1 MKKILKLCLLSMTCL
16 KIYSMQG
23 TESTPLLDVTVPAA
37 DHVAIPITINPMNDR
52 LDRLIQ
58 EMRETKNAIV
68 TESRE
73 SKTRYCWNSL
83 NRSLQFL
90 FFMSS
95 LTIISVLIKNLN

>member
-16 KIYSMQG
+16 KIYSMHDV
-23 TESTPLLDVTVPAA
+23 ESTPLLTVPAA
-37 DHVAIPITINPMNDR
+37 DHVAIPINFNPMNDR